1 MMYEIRGKCFKF
13 AVLTNQH
20 SNMKKIFFIAA
31 VCSMFL
37 LSLTACGSKTLD
49 RKGIEDLTKKEKS
62 EVTEADYD
70 FILDQMEIVSDMA
83 QEKSQEEILKS
94 EDGQYILA
102 LAMMSTAVEKDGTPA
117 QKKRLRKILEE
128 SKKQDKDK

>member
-1 MMYEIRGKCFKF
+1 
-13 AVLTNQH
+13 
-20 SNMKKIFFIAA
+20 MKKIFFIAA

-70 FILDQMEIVSDMA
+70 FILDQMEILSDMD
-83 QEKSQEEILKS
+83 QEKIQEEILKS
-94 EDGQYILA
+94 EDGQYIFA
-102 LAMMSTAVEKDGTPA
+102 LAMMSTAVAKNGTPA

>member
-1 MMYEIRGKCFKF
+1 
-13 AVLTNQH
+13 
-20 SNMKKIFFIAA
+20 MKKVFFIAA

-94 EDGQYILA
+94 EDGQYIFV

>member
-1 MMYEIRGKCFKF
+1 
-13 AVLTNQH
+13 
-20 SNMKKIFFIAA
+20 MKKVFFIAA

-102 LAMMSTAVEKDGTPA
+102 LAMMSTAVEKDGTTA

>member
-1 MMYEIRGKCFKF
+1 
-13 AVLTNQH
+13 
-20 SNMKKIFFIAA
+20 MKKVFFIAA

-83 QEKSQEEILKS
+83 QEKSQ
-94 EDGQYILA
+94 
-102 LAMMSTAVEKDGTPA
+102 
-117 QKKRLRKILEE
+117 
-128 SKKQDKDK
+128 